1 MNVKEL
7 SRQVLKRRREMG
19 LSQEDL
25 AQKADISRN
34 YISLIERG
42 EARNVSLNILDR
54 LATALGTTLA
64 ELTGESNQES
74 ILISPALREFGLIR
88 GLSFKTVNWL
98 AQMPRRGPEPKTA
111 EEWGELYEAIRPF
124 IEEED

>member
-1 MNVKEL
+1 MDVKEL
-7 SRQVLKRRREMG
+7 SHQVSKRRKVMG

-34 YISLIERG
+34 YVSLIERG

-54 LATALGTTLA
+54 LATALGTTPA
-64 ELTGESNQES
+64 ELTGESSQES
-74 ILISPALREFGLIR
+74 ILISSALREFALAEGLN
-88 GLSFKTVNWL
+88 FKIVNWL
-98 AQMPRRGPEPKTA
+98 AQMPRRGPEPKTV
-111 EEWGELYEAIRPF
+111 EEWREVYQAIRDF